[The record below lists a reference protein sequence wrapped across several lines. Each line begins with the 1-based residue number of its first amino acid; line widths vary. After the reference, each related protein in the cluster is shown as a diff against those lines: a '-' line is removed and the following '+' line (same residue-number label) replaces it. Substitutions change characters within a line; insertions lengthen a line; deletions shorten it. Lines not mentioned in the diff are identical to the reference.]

1 MYDYVN
7 LKEVIH
13 MTHPLI
19 DTDMAP
25 NVSKRINIA
34 LDSIPVI
41 PKGRGRISAASQL
54 FGETQHSVRLWLVKN
69 ADGKIGMPDIKKIPN
84 VAKIL
89 DVNIE
94 WLLTGEGEMRPASS
108 TPDIIDKEACGNVI
122 RFIHEDLMPMGF
134 YDLAIHKQDTIF
146 GLIYETIKGSK
157 SDLSDEFKAF
167 VFTTLSAM
175 K

>member
-1 MYDYVN
+1 
-7 LKEVIH
+7 

-19 DTDMAP
+19 DIEMAV

-34 LDSIPVI
+34 LDTIPLI

-54 FGETQHSVRLWLVKN
+54 FGETQHSVRLWLVKS
-69 ADGKIGMPDIKKIPN
+69 ADGKMGMPDIRKIPN

-94 WLLTGEGEMRPASS
+94 WLLTGKGEMRAASS
-108 TPDIIDKEACGNVI
+108 MPDNIDKEACGNVM
-122 RFIHEDLMPMGF
+122 RFIHEDLTSLGF

-146 GLIYETIKGSK
+146 GLVYETIKNGK
-157 SDLSDEFKAF
+157 SDLSDEFKSF

-175 K
+175 R